1 LNLIADLNSYGV
13 IYTILTLI
21 ICISTSHV
29 ICKLNKYEY
38 DSRSK
43 NRLGCIDGLRG
54 YLALGVFF
62 HHFVVFYIYI
72 VKGYW
77 CIPPSRFFT
86 NLGQTGPVLF
96 FMITGFLFF
105 HRILN
110 KRMGFRWTNLFISRF
125 FRLVPLYWTCV
136 AVITV
141 IVFIN
146 TGQFN
151 SSAFEIIVDI
161 LYWLSF
167 FGTPDINNF
176 PLTWIIIAGGTWTL
190 KYEWVFYFSLPFLSI
205 IIRPSTYLKLLMS
218 FIILTTAY
226 YTIRPITI
234 SSVDIESQFFSL
246 FFLGALSAYLNQFKF
261 IKKKIT
267 SPIFSI
273 IGIGSLAYLL
283 FFFDTSIGYIQYIL
297 LYIFFLP
304 VSLGNSMFGLLNK
317 NFSILLGEISY
328 SIYLIHGLIL
338 YVTFTILYPNV
349 FENIIVSFRF
359 FSWMV
364 LICLATIIISWLTY
378 ILIERTFIKLGKS
391 LQSQVS

>member
-1 LNLIADLNSYGV
+1 
-13 IYTILTLI
+13 
-21 ICISTSHV
+21 
-29 ICKLNKYEY
+29 
-38 DSRSK
+38 
-43 NRLGCIDGLRG
+43 
-54 YLALGVFF
+54 
-62 HHFVVFYIYI
+62 
-72 VKGYW
+72 
-77 CIPPSRFFT
+77 
-86 NLGQTGPVLF
+86 
-96 FMITGFLFF
+96 
-105 HRILN
+105 
-110 KRMGFRWTNLFISRF
+110 MGFRWTNLFISRF

-176 PLTWIIIAGGTWTL
+176 PLTWIIIAGVTWTL